1 MSESRRDRMHRALL
15 AMDDEVDLEPAM
27 EARLIDGVM
36 RELRAQE
43 ARRRRRLFSAAG
55 ALALAACVAVILGW
69 PRQGA
74 LPPYGLSVPGDA
86 QVLGSTP
93 TPAPAVSQEATKLTL
108 DSTLRVELRPRERV
122 SGRVQAVSYLWRPG
136 GNEPRRWDVELQ
148 QADSGM
154 LRLQAPVRTLPE
166 LGPGR
171 FALIFA
177 VGPAGA
183 EAPAPAQLTEA
194 LRAMKGESA
203 RVGPFQ
209 VLSRDVEIAPAA
221 P

>member
-1 MSESRRDRMHRALL
+1 MHRALL
-15 AMDDEVDLEPAM
+15 AMEDEVDLEPAM
-27 EARLIDGVM
+27 EARLIDGVT

-43 ARRRRRLFSAAG
+43 ARRRRRLFTFTGAG

-74 LPPYGLSVPGDA
+74 LPAYGLSVPGDA
-86 QVLGSTP
+86 QVLGS
-93 TPAPAVSQEATKLTL
+93 APAQTITQEATKLTV

-122 SGRVQAVSYLWRPG
+122 SGRVQAVPYLWRPG
-136 GNEPRRWDVELQ
+136 GDEPRRWGVELQ
-148 QADSGM
+148 QADSGT
-154 LRLQAPVRTLPE
+154 LLLQAPVRALPE

-171 FALIFA
+171 FSLIFA

-183 EAPAPAQLTEA
+183 EAPAPAQITEA
-194 LRAMKGESA
+194 LRATRGEGA

-209 VLSRDVEIAPAA
+209 VLSRDVEIAPTA

>member
-1 MSESRRDRMHRALL
+1 MSESRRDRMHRALQ
-15 AMDDEVDLEPAM
+15 AMEDEVELEPAL
-27 EARLIDGVM
+27 EARLQGGVM

-43 ARRRRRLFSAAG
+43 ARRRRRLFTFTG

-74 LPPYGLSVPGDA
+74 LPPYGLAIPGDA
-86 QVLGSTP
+86 QVLG
-93 TPAPAVSQEATKLTL
+93 APPPSMSQEATRLTV

-122 SGRVQAVSYLWRPG
+122 AGRVQAASYLWRPG
-136 GNEPRRWDVELQ
+136 ADGPRRWEVELQ
-148 QADSGM
+148 QAESGT
-154 LRLQAPVRTLPE
+154 LRLQAPVRALPE

-171 FALIFA
+171 FSLIFA
-177 VGPAGA
+177 VGPPGE

-194 LRAMKGESA
+194 LRAGKGDAA
-203 RVGPFQ
+203 RIGPWQ